1 MPALKVKHP
10 LSKKEV
16 KEIMRIMKE
25 SFGEEAAKKL
35 IKKKDKV
42 ELAEFDKTTEIILVN
57 GKPAF
62 IKRRGLIF
70 PLVIA
75 LYRISNE
82 NEEDLR
88 KWRKRVIVDAGAV
101 PFILKGADVMAAG
114 ITDADEQIEEGDF
127 VFVAE
132 EDYGR
137 PLAIGIALM
146 DGRSMVEKPRGKAVK
161 VIHHAK
167 DKIWELTVG

>member
-62 IKRRGLIF
+62 IKRRELIF

>member
-1 MPALKVKHP
+1 MELKVKHP

-16 KEIMRIMKE
+16 KAIIREMGEI
-25 SFGEEAAKKL
+25 FGEEIAKKML
-35 IKKKDKV
+35 NKKDRV
-42 ELAEFDKTTEIILVN
+42 ELAEFDRTTEIILVN
-57 GKPAF
+57 GKPFF
-62 IKRRGLIF
+62 IRRKGLVF

-75 LYRISNE
+75 LYELS

-88 KWRKRVIVDAGAV
+88 KWPRRVVVDAGAV

-114 ITDADEQIEEGDF
+114 ITDADENIKEGDF
-127 VFVAE
+127 VFVVE

-146 DGRSMVEKPRGKAVK
+146 DGKTMKEKPKGKAVK
-161 VIHHAK
+161 NIHHAK
-167 DKIWELTVG
+167 DRIWDLTVG

>member
-1 MPALKVKHP
+1 MELKVKHP
-10 LSKKEV
+10 LSKKEI
-16 KEIMRIMKE
+16 KEIIREMSEI
-25 SFGEEAAKKL
+25 FGEEVAEKL
-35 IKKKDKV
+35 VRKKDRV

-57 GKPAF
+57 GRPTF
-62 IKRRGLIF
+62 IRRKGLIF

-75 LYRISNE
+75 LYELS

-88 KWRKRVIVDAGAV
+88 KWKRRVVVDAGAV
-101 PFILKGADVMAAG
+101 PFILKGADVMAPG
-114 ITDADEQIEEGDF
+114 ITDADEGIKEGDF
-127 VFVAE
+127 VFVVE

-146 DGRSMVEKPRGKAVK
+146 DGKKMKEKPKGKAVK

>member
-1 MPALKVKHP
+1 MELKVKYP
-10 LSKKEV
+10 LSKKEI
-16 KEIMRIMKE
+16 KETIREMGEI
-25 SFGEEAAKKL
+25 FGEEVAEKL
-35 IKKKDKV
+35 VRKKDRV

-57 GKPAF
+57 GRPTF
-62 IKRRGLIF
+62 IRRKGLIF

-75 LYRISNE
+75 LYELS

-88 KWRKRVIVDAGAV
+88 KWRRRVVVDAGAV
-101 PFILKGADVMAAG
+101 PFILKGADVMAPG
-114 ITDADEQIEEGDF
+114 ITDADEGIKEGDF
-127 VFVAE
+127 VFVVE

-146 DGRSMVEKPRGKAVK
+146 DGKNMKEKPKGKAVK

>member
-1 MPALKVKHP
+1 MELKVKYP
-10 LSKKEV
+10 LSKKEI
-16 KEIMRIMKE
+16 KETIREMGEI
-25 SFGEEAAKKL
+25 FGEEVAEKL
-35 IKKKDKV
+35 VRKKDRV

-57 GKPAF
+57 GRPTF
-62 IKRRGLIF
+62 IRRKGLIF

-75 LYRISNE
+75 LYELS

-88 KWRKRVIVDAGAV
+88 KWRRRVVVDAGAV
-101 PFILKGADVMAAG
+101 PFILNGADVMAPG
-114 ITDADEQIEEGDF
+114 ITDADEGIKEGDF
-127 VFVAE
+127 VFVVE

-146 DGRSMVEKPRGKAVK
+146 DGKNMKEKPKGKAVK

>member
-1 MPALKVKHP
+1 MELKVKHP

-16 KEIMRIMKE
+16 KAIIREMGEI
-25 SFGEEAAKKL
+25 FGEEIAKKML
-35 IKKKDKV
+35 NKKDRV
-42 ELAEFDKTTEIILVN
+42 ELAEFDRTTEIILVN
-57 GKPAF
+57 GKPFF
-62 IKRRGLIF
+62 IRRKGLVF

-75 LYRISNE
+75 LYELS

-88 KWRKRVIVDAGAV
+88 KWPRRVVVDAGAV

-114 ITDADEQIEEGDF
+114 ITDADENIEEGDF
-127 VFVAE
+127 VFVVE

-146 DGRSMVEKPRGKAVK
+146 DGKTMKEKPKGKAVK
-161 VIHHAK
+161 NIHHAK
-167 DKIWELTVG
+167 DRIWNLTVG

>member
-1 MPALKVKHP
+1 MELKVKHP

-16 KEIMRIMKE
+16 KEIIREMSEI
-25 SFGEEAAKKL
+25 FGEEVAQKL
-35 IKKKDKV
+35 IKKKDRV
-42 ELAEFDKTTEIILVN
+42 ELAEFDKTTEIIIVN
-57 GKPAF
+57 GKPTF
-62 IKRRGLIF
+62 IRRKDLIF

-75 LYRISNE
+75 LYELS

-88 KWRKRVIVDAGAV
+88 TWKRRVVVDAGAV

-114 ITDADEQIEEGDF
+114 ITDADEGIKEGDF
-127 VFVAE
+127 VFVVE

-146 DGRSMVEKPRGKAVK
+146 SGKDMKEKPKGKAVK

-167 DKIWELTVG
+167 DRIWELTVG

>member
-1 MPALKVKHP
+1 MELKVKHP

-16 KEIMRIMKE
+16 KAIIREMGEI
-25 SFGEEAAKKL
+25 FGEEIAKKML
-35 IKKKDKV
+35 NKKDRV
-42 ELAEFDKTTEIILVN
+42 ELAEFDRTTEIILVN
-57 GKPAF
+57 GKPFF
-62 IKRRGLIF
+62 IRRKGLVF

-75 LYRISNE
+75 LYELS

-88 KWRKRVIVDAGAV
+88 KWPRRVVVDAGAV

-114 ITDADEQIEEGDF
+114 ITDADENIKEGDF
-127 VFVAE
+127 VFVVE

-146 DGRSMVEKPRGKAVK
+146 DGKTMKEKPKGKAVK
-161 VIHHAK
+161 NIHHAK
-167 DKIWELTVG
+167 DRIWNLTVG

>member
-1 MPALKVKHP
+1 MELKVKHP

-16 KEIMRIMKE
+16 KEIIREMSEI
-25 SFGEEAAKKL
+25 FGEEVAQKL
-35 IKKKDKV
+35 IKKKDRV
-42 ELAEFDKTTEIILVN
+42 ELAEFDKTTEIIIVN
-57 GKPAF
+57 GKPTF
-62 IKRRGLIF
+62 IRRKDLIF

-75 LYRISNE
+75 LYELS

-88 KWRKRVIVDAGAV
+88 TLKRRVVVDAGAV

-114 ITDADEQIEEGDF
+114 ITDADEGIKEGDF
-127 VFVAE
+127 VFVVE

-146 DGRSMVEKPRGKAVK
+146 SGKDMKEKPKGKAVK

-167 DKIWELTVG
+167 DRIWELTVG